1 SHCYLRSS
9 VFLDELQSQLLLRR
23 HVKILL
29 STSFELYDRNEE
41 KRAAFMNRLAEIAP
55 DLEMLMFGDEPAKDK
70 HMLDRQWD
78 AQHLELV
85 VFNLDPLSEEHDG
98 RFFLSS
104 PMILY
109 MAR

>member
-1 SHCYLRSS
+1 
-9 VFLDELQSQLLLRR
+9 
-23 HVKILL
+23 
-29 STSFELYDRNEE
+29 
-41 KRAAFMNRLAEIAP
+41 MNWLAEIAP
-55 DLEMLMFGDEPAKDK
+55 DPEMLMFRDEPAKNK

-78 AQHLELV
+78 AQHMELV
-85 VFNLDPLSEEHDG
+85 VFNPDPLSEEHDG